1 MAAHFDRMHPAMAN
15 IYAQWYNVDVNILMS
30 IGGTIQRLQRNVETA
45 LRLSKKDTYAQSEDA
60 PMIGGMVQGKADVPQ
75 FSTQQSEVLLQA
87 QNSLLRVSLY

>member
-1 MAAHFDRMHPAMAN
+1 
-15 IYAQWYNVDVNILMS
+15 MS

-45 LRLSKKDTYAQSEDA
+45 LRLSKKDTYAQTEDA

-87 QNSLLRVSLY
+87 QNSLLRVSLYRIQLALGTFVTSHHSI